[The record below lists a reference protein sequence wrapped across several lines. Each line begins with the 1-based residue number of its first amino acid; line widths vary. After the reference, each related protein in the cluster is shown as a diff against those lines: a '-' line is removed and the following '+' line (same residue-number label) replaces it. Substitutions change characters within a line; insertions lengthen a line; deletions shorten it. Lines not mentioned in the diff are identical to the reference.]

1 MHSFQVGCE
10 WFSQSQDDDI
20 PLLLTG
26 REWYL
31 SGIGGW
37 RHSAVAHRMWAALR
51 RNWAHRAEPLPF

>member
-1 MHSFQVGCE
+1 MHSFQADCK

-37 RHSAVAHRMWAALR
+37 
-51 RNWAHRAEPLPF
+51 

>member
-1 MHSFQVGCE
+1 MHSFKAGYE
-10 WFSQSQDDDI
+10 WGSQSQDGDI

-37 RHSAVAHRMWAALR
+37 
-51 RNWAHRAEPLPF
+51 

>member
-1 MHSFQVGCE
+1 MHSFQTGCE
-10 WFSQSQDDDI
+10 WGYQSQDGDI

-37 RHSAVAHRMWAALR
+37 RHSAVTHRT
-51 RNWAHRAEPLPF
+51 